1 MRFCKPIKSFY
12 QLPATVPIATKVKPI
27 KKFYKAEKYHQ
38 DYIAKNPNGYCPDHS
53 TGIKFAKKD
62 AVPMADNSDLISGK
76 HIIVIEAEGYCP
88 VL

>member
-38 DYIAKNPNGYCPDHS
+38 DYIAKNPMDIVQITPQELS
-53 TGIKFAKKD
+53 LLKK
-62 AVPMADNSDLISGK
+62 MQFQWLI
-76 HIIVIEAEGYCP
+76 IQI
-88 VL
+88 